1 MIRSLPV
8 AGLLF
13 AAIVALGL
21 ASAVP
26 PAAAQTFSDS
36 FAGFGSNEKEPIQI
50 EAKELNVQD
59 KDHTAVFVGDV
70 VVRQGD
76 ATLKTQRLK
85 IYYAGS
91 AAGGPVQ
98 SRISKMEASGTV
110 LISSKDQTATGDQA
124 SFDMERERLVLS
136 GKEVVLSQGPN
147 VVVGSRLTVNLKT
160 GKVDLEAPN
169 KGRVKVLITPNSLNG
184 KGTGSN

>member
-1 MIRSLPV
+1 MIRILPI
-8 AGLLF
+8 AGILLAAAF
-13 AAIVALGL
+13 AL
-21 ASAVP
+21 VP

-36 FAGFGSNEKEPIQI
+36 FAGFGSNDREPIQI

-59 KDHTAVFVGDV
+59 KDHTALFVGDV

-91 AAGGPVQ
+91 AAGQAVQ
-98 SRISKMEASGTV
+98 SRISCMEASGTV
-110 LISSKDQTATGDQA
+110 LISSKDQAVTGDHA
-124 SFDMERERLVLS
+124 SFDMNREVLVLS

-147 VVVGSRLTVNLKT
+147 VVVGSQLTVNLKT
-160 GKVDLEAPN
+160 GTVDLEAPR
-169 KGRVKVLITPNSLNG
+169 KGRVKVLITPNNLRDKNA
-184 KGTGSN
+184 GTN

>member
-1 MIRSLPV
+1 MIRTLPV
-8 AGLLF
+8 AVLLI
-13 AAIVALGL
+13 AVIVAVAQIAVAPQ
-21 ASAVP
+21 AS
-26 PAAAQTFSDS
+26 AQTFSDS

-85 IYYAGS
+85 IFYAGS

-98 SRISKMEASGTV
+98 SRISRMEASGTV
-110 LISSKDQTATGDQA
+110 LISSKDQTATGDRA
-124 SFDMERERLVLS
+124 SFDMDRERLVLS

-160 GKVDLEAPN
+160 GKVDLEAPG

-184 KGTGSN
+184 NTGGTN

>member
-1 MIRSLPV
+1 MIRTLPI
-8 AGLLF
+8 AGLLI
-13 AAIVALGL
+13 AVL
-21 ASAVP
+21 AVIASVP
-26 PAAAQTFSDS
+26 LVTPASAQTFSDS
-36 FAGFGSNEKEPIQI
+36 FAGFGSNSKEPIQI

-85 IYYAGS
+85 IFYAGS

-124 SFDMERERLVLS
+124 TFDMDRERLVLS

-147 VVVGSRLTVNLKT
+147 VVVGSLLTVNLKT
-160 GKVDLEAPN
+160 GKVDLEAPQ

-184 KGTGSN
+184 STGATN

>member
-1 MIRSLPV
+1 MIRLLPI
-8 AGLLF
+8 AGLLL
-13 AAIVALGL
+13 VALL
-21 ASAVP
+21 AGAP
-26 PAAAQTFSDS
+26 LGGIQPAAAQTFSDS

-59 KDHTAVFVGDV
+59 NDHTAEFVGDV

-85 IYYAGS
+85 IRYAGS

-110 LISSKDQTATGDQA
+110 LISSKEQTATGDHA
-124 SFDMERERLVLS
+124 SFDMEREVLVLS

-147 VVVGSRLTVNLKT
+147 VVVGSRLVVNLKT
-160 GKVDLEAPN
+160 GKVDLEAPHQ
-169 KGRVKVLITPNSLNG
+169 GRVKVLITPNSING
-184 KGTGSN
+184 KGGGAN